1 MQFFVRWTPYILA
14 ISTIV
19 GGAVDLYLKREEYKN
34 RRLRQGVI
42 CLFILTGLL
51 TIIGLYHE
59 NEEKEKASK
68 KAEASNTELKGKMD
82 AATKA
87 EKAAIQDQRNNTEIF
102 AKQFKALSGEVSDLK
117 TQVRTEALQKKL
129 DSVQAE
135 LLNTQKAMAPGPKA
149 TLVFTFFPFKNSSSL
164 EQSAPVTEINLP
176 TMEDGSVHIQFALVN
191 FTAVDAV
198 NVSINLGIPD
208 GCRFAKEPEGFKKL
222 PGDPDT
228 QRFIA
233 LPQIHAREFLRP
245 ISADII
251 VPATMSQF
259 SMGITY
265 RCNTCVLPR
274 EASVGTVHVVR
285 AFLRPAK

>member
-1 MQFFVRWTPYILA
+1 VQFFVRWIPYILA
-14 ISTIV
+14 ISTII
-19 GGAVDLYLKREEYKN
+19 GGAVDLYLKREEYKS

-42 CLFILTGLL
+42 FLFILTGLL
-51 TIIGLYHE
+51 TIVGLYHE

-82 AATKA
+82 AAMKA
-87 EKAAIQDQRNNTEIF
+87 ENTAIQDQRNNTEVF
-102 AKQFKALSGEVSDLK
+102 ARQFKALSVEVGDLK

-149 TLVFTFFPFKNSSSL
+149 TLVFTFFPFTNSSSF
-164 EQSAPVTEINLP
+164 EQSAPVTDINLP
-176 TMEDGSVHIQFALVN
+176 IMEDGSVHIEFAIVN
-191 FTAVDAV
+191 FTAVDAL

-208 GCRFAKEPEGFKKL
+208 GCRFAKEPEGFKKV
-222 PGDPDT
+222 PGNPDT

-233 LPQIHAREFLRP
+233 LPQIHALEFLRP
-245 ISADII
+245 ISTNI
-251 VPATMSQF
+251 VVPGTMSQF

-265 RCNTCVLPR
+265 RCNTCVLTR
-274 EASVGTVHVVR
+274 EASLGTVHVTR
-285 AFLRPAK
+285 DFLRPVK